1 MKILLINSGSSS
13 LKFTFAD
20 VDTSTEIV
28 ASGLAEFSQNETA
41 YQFEHGDNKNKS
53 TLNTI
58 DYGKVVGQILE
69 DLKTHLG
76 LTPEIVGHR
85 VVHGGD
91 FKKPEVITPEIEKR
105 IDELAELAPL
115 HNPFAL
121 NAIRSIKAIL
131 PTVTQFAV
139 FDTAFHSTIPDH
151 AKRYPIPEKWYSE
164 WKIQRYGFHGLSHAW
179 NAKKALELCGDRADK
194 TVILHLGN
202 GCSATAVHKGKSVET
217 TMGFTPMEGLTMG
230 TRSGSI
236 DPGILLYLL
245 RSKGMDVEKLN
256 TALNKQSGL
265 LGISGK
271 HSDMRQIVESA
282 NIGDENAKLAME
294 IFAYKARQSIG
305 QLSASM
311 GGIDLLVFTGGIGE
325 NATEIRGLICKDLEF
340 LGLNLDHDLNENCKP
355 DTCISTPDSKN
366 LIYVIKTQEELMMI
380 EEIKKAQA
388 AA

>member
-1 MKILLINSGSSS
+1 
-13 LKFTFAD
+13 
-20 VDTSTEIV
+20 
-28 ASGLAEFSQNETA
+28 
-41 YQFEHGDNKNKS
+41 
-53 TLNTI
+53 
-58 DYGKVVGQILE
+58 
-69 DLKTHLG
+69 
-76 LTPEIVGHR
+76 
-85 VVHGGD
+85 
-91 FKKPEVITPEIEKR
+91 
-105 IDELAELAPL
+105 
-115 HNPFAL
+115 
-121 NAIRSIKAIL
+121 
-131 PTVTQFAV
+131 
-139 FDTAFHSTIPDH
+139 
-151 AKRYPIPEKWYSE
+151 
-164 WKIQRYGFHGLSHAW
+164 
-179 NAKKALELCGDRADK
+179 
-194 TVILHLGN
+194 
-202 GCSATAVHKGKSVET
+202 
-217 TMGFTPMEGLTMG
+217 MGFTPMEGLTMG